1 MQGDCLEKMKDI
13 PDCSVDAVITD
24 PPYGL
29 SFMGKKWDYD
39 VPNIEIWRECLRV
52 LKPGGHLL
60 SFAGTRTQHRM
71 AVNIED
77 AGFEIRDMIAW
88 VYGCLSEDTEILTI
102 NGWEKYNKIKIGDSI
117 FACDYKHNLELVVE
131 KIEEMFLY
139 EYNEDAYYIKDT
151 GYYSDNLLKT
161 DHIVSKNHNVLV
173 SDSWA
178 VGAYGIDKIQA
189 EDLYKIVQDR
199 KKKEIDSTFHI
210 PGLRGSIPCLIE
222 KKHYKGKVWCVQV
235 PSGAFVARRNGK
247 IFITGNSGFPKSHN
261 IGKAVDKMGG
271 VCPNWKPLKYE
282 DAVKKSPYTHNDID
296 KHLGLKAS
304 SCYWSRTDDR
314 ACIPLEK
321 YWVKIKEFLQLPDDF
336 SAIKPE
342 AEREVIGKSKKPI
355 GHSFAGDR
363 YTDKQGSK
371 DVDITA
377 PATEEAKKWEGWGT
391 ATKPA
396 WESITVAQKP
406 VDLFGNFAIMKEN
419 LTSLISLCLQNVK
432 TVGKNLKHSQADSKE
447 EKINIAQENV
457 EIQQGGLRE
466 KKTQTGRGEDINSKA
481 DISELTQEEANI
493 ALNTALSWKNIL
505 EDVSKREKMSTISTE
520 LETIIDWKIL
530 NYCLSQATPEL
541 IVEGSK
547 NPNGLNS
554 DAQYAINYLNA
565 SFVSLKNILTLSAL
579 VPVIS
584 EQSKETGIKPS
595 LSPIIM
601 SRKPF
606 KGTVAN
612 NVLKWGT
619 GGINIDG
626 CRVGLNG
633 EKQPTGSGNGQ
644 IKGEE
649 NVYGHF
655 KGNGGNKGN
664 PQGRFPA
671 NLIHDGSDE
680 VVDLFPETKSSA
692 GKKQT
697 PSKGTNAF
705 GDYEGTDK
713 IVGHTDSGS
722 AARFFYCAKA
732 SKKDRNE
739 GCAGLEKGNNHAT
752 VKPTKLM
759 QYLVRLVT
767 PKNGICLDPFMG
779 SGSTG
784 KACVVEGF
792 NFIGIEMN
800 DEYFKIAEK
809 RINCRLKC
817 STAAAALRKLRRLLV
832 RQRISNSTYRLYR
845 EAVDRIDYMLQKG
858 MHCAVVEHDLGD
870 WIALGN
876 GGYRR
881 KIHTSTIVLRPFL
894 N

>member
-342 AEREVIGKSKKPI
+342 AEREVIGKSKKPK

-626 CRVGLNG
+626 CRVGNEIIDTTKANPERFKKYKEQDG
-633 EKQPTGSGNGQ
+633 CERKTFKATGK
-644 IKGEE
+644 IT
-649 NVYGHF
+649 
-655 KGNGGNKGN
+655 
-664 PQGRFPA
+664 QGRFPA

-680 VVDLFPETKSSA
+680 VVGLFPDTKS
-692 GKKQT
+692 GGGNKNNKDT
-697 PSKGTNAF
+697 SKSFLGT
-705 GDYEGTDK
+705 GHGGIGTKTDWK
-713 IVGHTDSGS
+713 VDSGS

-732 SKKDRNE
+732 SKSERNE
-739 GCAGLEKGNNHAT
+739 GCEGLEKGNNHAT

-832 RQRISNSTYRLYR
+832 RQRISKTEWQHVKDN
-845 EAVDRIDYMLQKG
+845 IGDYFY
-858 MHCAVVEHDLGD
+858 D
-870 WIALGN
+870 
-876 GGYRR
+876 
-881 KIHTSTIVLRPFL
+881 
-894 N
+894 